1 MCYNISAKKQPQEL
15 EKRFKVKI
23 AEGVSVSPHFYL
35 SGFNHPKMPVI
46 SSVQPTLIQNY
57 QWGLIPSFC
66 QTMKDAKDMMTKT
79 LNAKSETVFSLPSF
93 KNSIIEK
100 RCLILVDGFY
110 EWRTIGKQKYPYYIY
125 TKDNEPFAF
134 GGIYNDWVNKETGE
148 IINTFSIITTEAN
161 PLMAKIHN
169 LKLRMPL
176 ILSKETEQDWLNLN
190 LNEIQINE
198 LMKPFDEN
206 KMEAHTISKLI
217 TNQRENPD
225 KIEVQL
231 PYEYPELAMYDV

>member
-1 MCYNISAKKQPQEL
+1 MCYNISAKSSKETI
-15 EKRFKVKI
+15 EKRFKAKI
-23 AEGVSVSPHFYL
+23 TEGVNVTPHFYL
-35 SGFNHPKMPVI
+35 SGFNHPKTAII
-46 SSVQPTLIQNY
+46 SSVQPTVIQNY

-66 QTMKDAKDMMTKT
+66 NSTKDAKDMMTKT
-79 LNAKSETVFSLPSF
+79 LNAKSETIFALPSF
-93 KNSIIEK
+93 KHSIMEK

-125 TKDNEPFAF
+125 TNDNEPFAF

-176 ILSKETEQDWLNLN
+176 MLSKETEQNWLNPN
-190 LNEIQINE
+190 LNETQINE
-198 LMKPFDEN
+198 LMKPLNEN
-206 KMEAHTISKLI
+206 LMEAHTISKLI